1 MSPAGGNTKAT
12 FAGIEGSSA
21 FFQVQ
26 YNPREFSVTKNV
38 TWQEAETQG
47 QSANPIQY
55 QKGAPMTAQ
64 MELIFDTTADD
75 PPGNVQ
81 KVWVDQLLSLTNASE
96 QAVGGEQAQL
106 GKKRPPALVFT
117 WGTFSMK
124 CVIESV
130 NVSYLMFAT
139 TGEAVRAKCTVRLKE
154 WITEDFAGSGSSGT
168 FGNDKIDLVSGGGS
182 SGSTRV
188 VPVSGGQTVSQIA
201 ASYGADVRQVCE
213 MNGIDDPLGDY
224 TGMALAIPLSRF

>member
-154 WITEDFAGSGSSGT
+154 WIT
-168 FGNDKIDLVSGGGS
+168 
-182 SGSTRV
+182 
-188 VPVSGGQTVSQIA
+188 VSQIA